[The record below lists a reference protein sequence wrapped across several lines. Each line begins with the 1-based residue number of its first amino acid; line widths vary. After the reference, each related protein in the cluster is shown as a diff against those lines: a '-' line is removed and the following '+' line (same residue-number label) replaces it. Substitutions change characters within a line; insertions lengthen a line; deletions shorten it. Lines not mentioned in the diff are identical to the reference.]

1 MYIFAKVNFKNDIK
15 MASKFFNSIKS
26 AFVTEIPDEN
36 PTQVEATVAVP
47 SPTIV
52 VSPTVQVP
60 GVIEGQV
67 NDDLLQ
73 KLCQVM
79 EDSNLPGPDY
89 LELKNV
95 ANNDDM
101 KRTVPD
107 EVQRLMVAFITM
119 KSSNPE
125 MTKERVIKSID
136 EYIGMMENERKIGH
150 EQLQCIWNERV
161 DAQKVLVE
169 NAEKR
174 IAELQKELQ
183 EQVAFVQTKNNEIAA
198 ASNECNIN
206 KANFDATVDFLVKN
220 LSDDKVKLNQILN

>member
-1 MYIFAKVNFKNDIK
+1 
-15 MASKFFNSIKS
+15 MASNFFNSIKS

-36 PTQVEATVAVP
+36 PAQVETVAVT
-47 SPTIV
+47 SPKIV
-52 VSPTVQVP
+52 VTPTVQVP

-107 EVQRLMVAFITM
+107 EVQRFMVAFITM

-136 EYIGMMENERKIGH
+136 EYIGVMENERKTGH
-150 EQLQCIWNERV
+150 EQLQRIWNERV
-161 DAQKVLVE
+161 DTQKELVE

-174 IAELQKELQ
+174 IAELQMELQ
-183 EQVAFVQTKNNEIAA
+183 EQIAFVQNKNNEIAA